1 MKRILITLTA
11 MLAGLSAFAQY
22 QVKGVV
28 EDALGPVIGATVMEA
43 GTQNGT
49 STGLDG
55 DFLLMVKSAS
65 STVEISCIGYATQS
79 YPASAVPAR
88 IVLT

>member
-1 MKRILITLTA
+1 MKRLLITLSLL
-11 MLAGLSAFAQY
+11 LAGVTAFAQY

-55 DFLLMVKSAS
+55 DFLLMVKSADYM
-65 STVEISCIGYATQS
+65 VEVSCIG
-79 YPASAVPAR
+79 
-88 IVLT
+88 

>member
-1 MKRILITLTA
+1 MKRILITLTM

-49 STGLDG
+49 STGLD
-55 DFLLMVKSAS
+55 
-65 STVEISCIGYATQS
+65 
-79 YPASAVPAR
+79 
-88 IVLT
+88 